1 MSIQP
6 LNDFFLSASVAKCLQ
21 IISSIRGEEKLCKG
35 NSIMIKEIDNFCGFF
50 FINNHVLQFHHF
62 HVILDSETRCN
73 RDGSVNL
80 TTVRFSLS
88 ASAVK

>member
-1 MSIQP
+1 
-6 LNDFFLSASVAKCLQ
+6 
-21 IISSIRGEEKLCKG
+21 
-35 NSIMIKEIDNFCGFF
+35 MIKEIDNFCGFF
-50 FINNHVLQFHHF
+50 FFINNHVLQFHYF

-88 ASAVK
+88 ALAVK